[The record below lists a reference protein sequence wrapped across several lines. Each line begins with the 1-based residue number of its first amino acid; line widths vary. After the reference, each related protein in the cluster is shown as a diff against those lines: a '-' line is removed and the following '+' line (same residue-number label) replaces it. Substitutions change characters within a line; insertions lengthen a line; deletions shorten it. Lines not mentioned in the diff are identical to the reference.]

1 MSSNDAKLD
10 ALIKRVELFNGL
22 TRDEVAKIF
31 SKGMTMHCVKDEV
44 LFHKGNTG
52 NQMYVVLG
60 GKIGIYDGKKIIA
73 VLRTG
78 DMFGEMSL
86 VTAEP
91 RSATAKAMEN
101 SKLFVLSQTTF
112 ERLLT
117 KRVSIRILMNIIKT
131 LSHRIKETNAQIK
144 SDDRMY

>member
-1 MSSNDAKLD
+1 MSDAAKLE
-10 ALIKRVELFNGL
+10 ALIKRVELFHGL
-22 TRDEVAKIF
+22 TPDEVAKIF
-31 SKGMTMHCVKDEV
+31 SRGMTMQCQKDEV
-44 LFHKGNTG
+44 LFHKGNSG

-60 GKIGIYDGKKIIA
+60 GKIGIYDGSSIIA

-78 DMFGEMSL
+78 DMFGEMAL

-91 RSATAKAMEN
+91 RSATAKAMEH

-117 KRVSIRILMNIIKT
+117 KRVAIRILMNIIKT
-131 LSHRIKETNAQIK
+131 LSHRIKETNQQIK
-144 SDDRMY
+144 SDKRTY